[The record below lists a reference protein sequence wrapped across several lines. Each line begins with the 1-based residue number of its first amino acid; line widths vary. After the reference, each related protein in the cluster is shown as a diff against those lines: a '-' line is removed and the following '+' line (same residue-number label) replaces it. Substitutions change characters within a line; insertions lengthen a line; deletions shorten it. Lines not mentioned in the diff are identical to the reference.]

1 MIKQIHV
8 TFLDLTARL
17 RISWVSTTRVRLVRY
32 FLLATLPSLGL
43 ASVAA
48 TQVSIAAGTMP
59 SAVAINPMT
68 NKIYL
73 PISSSANVTVIDG
86 ATSSVITTVA
96 PAATQYRIAP

>member
-1 MIKQIHV
+1 MIKQIHL

-17 RISWVSTTRVRLVRY
+17 RITWVSTTRVRLVRY
-32 FLLATLPSLGL
+32 FPLTTLTSLGL

-48 TQVSIAAGTMP
+48 TQVSITAGTMP
-59 SAVAINPMT
+59 SAVTINPMT

-73 PISSSANVTVIDG
+73 PISNSANVTVIDG
-86 ATSSVITTVA
+86 ATNSVITTVA

>member
-1 MIKQIHV
+1 M
-8 TFLDLTARL
+8 
-17 RISWVSTTRVRLVRY
+17 RY
-32 FLLATLPSLGL
+32 FLPATLPSLGL

-68 NKIYL
+68 NKTYL
-73 PISSSANVTVIDG
+73 PISSSANVTLIDG
-86 ATSSVITTVA
+86 AINSVITTVA